1 MSGFGSV
8 VNGSNVV
15 VTSIKASLSLP
26 VRTIT
31 GSTSVLTTDGAVL
44 ISGSN
49 VTAFLP
55 NPSTVGAGK
64 TFFISNITTNTNNR
78 VSSSVGNLNGLT
90 TAITLTSRLTSGSGY
105 VFVSDGT
112 DWWLLAN

>member
-15 VTSIKASLSLP
+15 LTSIKASLTLP

-55 NPSTVGAGK
+55 SPSTAGAGK
-64 TFFISNITTNTNNR
+64 TFFVSNITTNTNNKI
-78 VSSSVGNLNGLT
+78 SSSVGNLNGAT
-90 TAITLTSRLTSGSGY
+90 TAITLASRAGAGSGY
-105 VFVSDGT
+105 VVVSDGS